1 MEKVPKRR
9 TKYTRTGYQ
18 SPIEVALEVIGGKY
32 KPVILYELRRGPQ
45 RYSDLRRA
53 VKSATQK
60 MLTQHLR
67 ELEQDGLVERRVFP
81 QVPPRVQYC
90 HAAWQEPATCV
101 GGALQMGHE
110 EAATTWDAAGRLSNV
125 LIKGSMASGLS

>member
-90 HAAWQEPATCV
+90 LTPLSKSLQPALE
-101 GGALQMGHE
+101 ALCKWGTKRLQLLG
-110 EAATTWDAAGRLSNV
+110 TRPDA
-125 LIKGSMASGLS
+125 

>member
-67 ELEQDGLVERRVFP
+67 ERRAFQSGVWPMKSTAYRFS
-81 QVPPRVQYC
+81 VR
-90 HAAWQEPATCV
+90 
-101 GGALQMGHE
+101 GGNH
-110 EAATTWDAAGRLSNV
+110 
-125 LIKGSMASGLS
+125 

>member
-32 KPVILYELRRGPQ
+32 KPVILYELRGGPR
-45 RYSDLRRA
+45 RYSDLRRT
-53 VKSATQK
+53 VKKATQK

-90 HAAWQEPATCV
+90 LTPLGKSLQPALATLCKWGTKRLQLL
-101 GGALQMGHE
+101 GGTL
-110 EAATTWDAAGRLSNV
+110 D
-125 LIKGSMASGLS
+125 

>member
-1 MEKVPKRR
+1 MQKVPKRR

-32 KPVILYELRRGPQ
+32 KPVILYELRNGPQ
-45 RYSDLRRA
+45 RYSELRRS
-53 VKSATQK
+53 VKNATQK

-67 ELEQDGLVERRVFP
+67 ELEHDGLVERRVFP

-90 HAAWQEPATCV
+90 LTPLGKSLQPALAALCKWGTKR
-101 GGALQMGHE
+101 LQSPSFAPSLVKI
-110 EAATTWDAAGRLSNV
+110 EAEITG
-125 LIKGSMASGLS
+125 